1 MVYEVVCSEH
11 YLDVGL
17 LVEKN
22 HKSEPKRIRAR
33 SSTYSR
39 SHEYGGVEYVK
50 WINTGVFLSTD
61 EWNKITYNKPTEQIL
76 KELGIV
82 KPNNFVNPIRIERT
96 NMKNYELIEEL
107 SKYPA
112 GAEVSF
118 ECLCDSSEVDVQ
130 EDSDDG
136 EVYVVS
142 KKICSVDMDNGRV
155 MLS

>member
-1 MVYEVVCSEH
+1 
-11 YLDVGL
+11 
-17 LVEKN
+17 
-22 HKSEPKRIRAR
+22 
-33 SSTYSR
+33 
-39 SHEYGGVEYVK
+39 
-50 WINTGVFLSTD
+50 
-61 EWNKITYNKPTEQIL
+61 
-76 KELGIV
+76 
-82 KPNNFVNPIRIERT
+82 
-96 NMKNYELIEEL
+96 MKNYELIAEL

-112 GAEVSF
+112 GLEVSF